1 MPHFSDIARPLSKL
15 TEKVQIF
22 KWTDLCQASFK
33 MLKEKLCYELIQNTQ
48 IHQSHIHYSQMQATT
63 DGQEFDPRTQLNRQ

>member
-33 MLKEKLCYELIQNTQ
+33 MLKEKLCYELILKYPDT
-48 IHQSHIHYSQMQATT
+48 SKPYTLFT
-63 DGQEFDPRTQLNRQ
+63 DASNYRWVGV